1 MGALKNGFKFPEPLQ
16 NYEKAGIGGFNSTQD
31 SVGFNPLQ
39 EKLTIDAGFDATLN
53 NKGFQ

>member
-31 SVGFNPLQ
+31 SVGFNPFK
-39 EKLTIDAGFDATLN
+39 EELTINAGFDATLN